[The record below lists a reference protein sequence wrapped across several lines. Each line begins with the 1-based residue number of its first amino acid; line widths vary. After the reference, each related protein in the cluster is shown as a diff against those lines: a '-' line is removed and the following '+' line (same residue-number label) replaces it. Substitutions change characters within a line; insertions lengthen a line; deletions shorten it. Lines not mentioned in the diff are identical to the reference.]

1 MILPWAVGP
10 SILMYHSIA
19 DGSDDPYSVTVDA
32 FREQISWLAEHGFE
46 VVPLSFLLRS
56 IHSRSYRDLRK
67 KVVLTFDDGYKDF
80 IDNALPIL
88 LEYGAPAT
96 VFLVTDLLG
105 GSASW
110 KTSGAR
116 LRLMTEDEVR
126 YIKGKGIGL
135 GSHTATHANLPLLG
149 HDDLQREL
157 TDSHDRLA
165 LLGESFYAFSYP
177 CGKWSSQVVD
187 AVEAAGYECAVVV
200 GEQTRLTAVNAY
212 SLPRITMTY
221 DMDIER
227 FRSLFTRTGVEMEL
241 RRWYRKFSSTRFGA
255 PIIQIYKNRLGRRM
269 PGQTV

>member
-19 DGSDDPYSVTVDA
+19 DSSDAPCSVTVAA

-46 VVPLSFLLRS
+46 VVPLSFLLRA
-56 IHSRSYRDLRK
+56 IHSRSYRDLHK

-110 KTSGAR
+110 NTSGAR

-126 YIKGKGIGL
+126 YIREQGISL
-135 GSHTATHANLPLLG
+135 GSHTATHANLAALG
-149 HDDLQREL
+149 NDEVYRQLRDSYQKLQ
-157 TDSHDRLA
+157 D
-165 LLGESFYAFSYP
+165 LGETFYSFSYP
-177 CGKWSSQVVD
+177 WGQVSAN
-187 AVEAAGYECAVVV
+187 AVKVVKEIGYQCAVVAWQ
-200 GEQTRLTAVNAY
+200 EKPLSNLDIYLLPRLTMKRDLDLNNFQ
-212 SLPRITMTY
+212 
-221 DMDIER
+221 DIFSYTNLTKILIRYGRALKRR
-227 FRSLFTRTGVEMEL
+227 FHKS
-241 RRWYRKFSSTRFGA
+241 K
-255 PIIQIYKNRLGRRM
+255 
-269 PGQTV
+269 